1 MTLCACGREA
11 MPNSQECRTCYEDSA
26 RHAYRERNEPVS
38 LGRPVPKL
46 YLSEAK
52 IRTQPKRRTE

>member
-1 MTLCACGREA
+1 MATHPDG
-11 MPNSQECRTCYEDSA
+11 QCRTCYEDSA

-46 YLSEAK
+46 YLSESK
-52 IRTQPKRRTE
+52 VRKKETK